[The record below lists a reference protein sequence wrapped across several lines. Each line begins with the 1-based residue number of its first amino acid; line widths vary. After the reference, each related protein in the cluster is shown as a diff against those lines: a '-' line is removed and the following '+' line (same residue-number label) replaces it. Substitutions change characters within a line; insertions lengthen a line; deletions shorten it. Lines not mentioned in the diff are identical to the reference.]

1 MERVGSRQRR
11 QNRERMH
18 RRSFGRKSTFGSA
31 RRGQL
36 AHMPYS
42 IVKSSQIRSNFSDL
56 RNSRQILEEKASEII
71 EEADISGDGS
81 LTKQEFIGYMH
92 ENDKRARII
101 FNELDTDNDGVLKIT
116 DIINH
121 EELKHLDLRKCAQ
134 KS

>member
-1 MERVGSRQRR
+1 M
-11 QNRERMH
+11 
-18 RRSFGRKSTFGSA
+18 
-31 RRGQL
+31 
-36 AHMPYS
+36 
-42 IVKSSQIRSNFSDL
+42 
-56 RNSRQILEEKASEII
+56 EEKASEII

-121 EELKHLDLRKCAQ
+121 EELKHLDLRKSAQ
-134 KS
+134 NS

>member
-1 MERVGSRQRR
+1 MY
-11 QNRERMH
+11 
-18 RRSFGRKSTFGSA
+18 RRSFGRKSAFGSA
-31 RRGQL
+31 RHGQL

-42 IVKSSQIRSNFSDL
+42 IVKSSQIRYNFSDL

-121 EELKHLDLRKCAQ
+121 EELKHLDLRKRDQ